1 MLKPKSPPIFESQ
14 LVDYLINEYFEKDIN
29 KFVSSTGYT
38 KQQIETWRSG
48 KRRPRK
54 ATVRWLLSST
64 IAPEFKIVSE
74 FAEVDIN
81 SASEIRS
88 KLKSALGDNHDC
100 AGVYA
105 FYDSMCNLFYVGKA
119 STNLL
124 GEMYQQLR
132 CELGVSFPKAIAAAP
147 KQRWQAVRYISAYEI
162 PYVVHL
168 DYPKHVEALILRL
181 SKPVSNKVLGTLKYS
196 SPPED

>member
-1 MLKPKSPPIFESQ
+1 MLKPKSPPIFEAQ
-14 LVDYLINEYFEKDIN
+14 LVDYLINEYFEKDVN
-29 KFVSSTGYT
+29 GFVNSSGYT
-38 KQQIETWRSG
+38 KQQIEAWRSG

-64 IAPEFKIVSE
+64 IAPEFRIVSE
-74 FAEVDIN
+74 FAKVDID

-88 KLKSALGDNHDC
+88 QLKSALRGNHDC

-105 FYDSMCNLFYVGKA
+105 FYDSMCNLFYLGKA

-132 CELGVSFPKAIAAAP
+132 CNLGVKFPNAITAAP

-181 SKPVSNKVLGTLKYS
+181 SKPVSNKVLGTLQHS
-196 SPPED
+196 VPPDD